1 MAKRWDI
8 FCRIID
14 NYGDIGVTW
23 RLARQLAA
31 EHGKTVRLWV
41 DDPRTAAK
49 LIQLL
54 NPEFARQTV
63 EGVEICRWEEAGN
76 ALPADVI
83 IEAFACELPHAY
95 LEKMGGQNPVW
106 VNLEYLSAEA
116 WVGGFHVQASRH
128 PTLPLTKH
136 FFFPG
141 FTEETGGLL
150 REHNLLASR
159 DNFQNSPSAQ
169 QAFRQQF
176 NIIDSDALTIS
187 LFSYPHAPVVHLLRA
202 FANITSPVLCLV
214 PQSGIW
220 PAISQYFNSVLK
232 PGEVLI
238 RGSLSVL
245 PLPFLSQDDY
255 DRLLWLCDI
264 NFVRGEDSWVRAIW
278 AGKPLVWQP
287 YRQQENTHLEKLAA
301 FLNVYCAGLD
311 TGAIAATHEC
321 HVCWSSNTFPEPV
334 WREYLKHQPELANH
348 AKSFAAKFAQ
358 ESDLASKL
366 VIFCG
371 NSP

>member
-1 MAKRWDI
+1 MGKRWDI

-23 RLARQLAA
+23 RLARQLVA
-31 EHGKTVRLWV
+31 EHGKSVRLWI
-41 DDPRTAAK
+41 DDLPTARR
-49 LIQLL
+49 LIPPLDPTLASQMI
-54 NPEFARQTV
+54 Q
-63 EGVEICRWEEAGN
+63 GVEICQWEDASTAE
-76 ALPADVI
+76 PAEIV
-83 IEAFACELPHAY
+83 IEAFACELPAAY
-95 LEKMGGQNPVW
+95 LEKMADMKPFW
-106 VNLEYLSAEA
+106 INLEYLSAEA
-116 WVGGFHVQASRH
+116 WISGFHVQASRH

-141 FTEETGGLL
+141 FPEETGGLL
-150 REHNLLASR
+150 REHNLLPSR
-159 DNFQNSPSAQ
+159 DDFQNSPLAR
-169 QAFRQQF
+169 QAFREQF
-176 NIIDSDALTIS
+176 SIPESDALTIS
-187 LFSYPHAPVVHLLRA
+187 LFCYPHAPIADLLDA
-202 FANITSPVLCLV
+202 FANTTSPVMCLV

-220 PAISQYFNSVLK
+220 PAIGQYFNTALK
-232 PGEVLI
+232 LGEALNK
-238 RGSLSVL
+238 GNLTLL
-245 PLPFLSQDDY
+245 PLPFLSQNDY

-278 AGKPLVWQP
+278 AGKPMVWQP

-311 TGAIAATHEC
+311 TADIAAVHEC
-321 HVCWSSNTFPEPV
+321 HVAWCSHALPESV
-334 WREYLKHQPELANH
+334 WCEYIENLPLLNAHAAAFAAELA
-348 AKSFAAKFAQ
+348 K